1 MRNGRNGATDF
12 LAMFKR
18 LVCLRIQQRIAF
30 LHFKDELTFMTV
42 SLEDEHLRSEATLRI
57 KNQYSKFTINF
68 FPKFTAAIFLFT
80 KNKFLLKFEN
90 GYGLTFTTECTR
102 EISNSS
108 RFSKECE
115 LTSTEHHN
123 LQILAKVT

>member
-30 LHFKDELTFMTV
+30 LHFKDELTFITV

-80 KNKFLLKFEN
+80 KNKFFFNSKMVMDLRLQRNARGKSQTRLVFLKN
-90 GYGLTFTTECTR
+90 A
-102 EISNSS
+102 N
-108 RFSKECE
+108 
-115 LTSTEHHN
+115 
-123 LQILAKVT
+123 